1 MANRAKTL
9 LLLTLLTGLLLFI
22 GEALGGRSGL
32 VMALFFAFIMN
43 FISYWFSDSI
53 VLKMYGAREVTP
65 AEMPEL
71 HGIIDE
77 LVQSAGLPKPKVC
90 VVPEQAPNA
99 FATGRN
105 PEHSAVAVTEGILRV
120 LSPQE
125 LKGVIAHELSH
136 IKHRD
141 TLISTVAATI
151 AGAIMFLLRMAQ
163 WAWMFGGS
171 RDDDNGGGN
180 ILASLLLI
188 VVGPLAAMSTQVAIS
203 LSREFVA
210 DEEGARISHARV
222 ALADALLK
230 LEAYAHRVPMERAT
244 PTTSSFFIV
253 NPLTGKGLLRLFSTH
268 PSTEE
273 RVERLRQM
281 ARS

>member
-163 WAWMFGGS
+163 WAWMFGGA
-171 RDDDNGGGN
+171 GT
-180 ILASLLLI
+180 
-188 VVGPLAAMSTQVAIS
+188 M
-203 LSREFVA
+203 
-210 DEEGARISHARV
+210 
-222 ALADALLK
+222 
-230 LEAYAHRVPMERAT
+230 
-244 PTTSSFFIV
+244 TTAGETSWLRFCSSSWA
-253 NPLTGKGLLRLFSTH
+253 PW
-268 PSTEE
+268 PP
-273 RVERLRQM
+273 
-281 ARS
+281 

>member
-77 LVQSAGLPKPKVC
+77 LVQGAGLPKPKVC

-188 VVGPLAAMSTQVAIS
+188 VVGPLAAMIIQMAIS
-203 LSREFVA
+203 RSREFMA
-210 DEEGARISHARV
+210 DEEGARISHAPM

>member
-9 LLLTLLTGLLLFI
+9 LLLTLLTGLLLCI

-188 VVGPLAAMSTQVAIS
+188 VVGPLAAMIIQMAIS
-203 LSREFVA
+203 RSREFMA
-210 DEEGARISHARV
+210 DEEGARISHAPM

>member
-1 MANRAKTL
+1 M
-9 LLLTLLTGLLLFI
+9 
-22 GEALGGRSGL
+22 
-32 VMALFFAFIMN
+32 
-43 FISYWFSDSI
+43 
-53 VLKMYGAREVTP
+53 TP

-163 WAWMFGGS
+163 WA
-171 RDDDNGGGN
+171 
-180 ILASLLLI
+180 
-188 VVGPLAAMSTQVAIS
+188 
-203 LSREFVA
+203 
-210 DEEGARISHARV
+210 
-222 ALADALLK
+222 
-230 LEAYAHRVPMERAT
+230 
-244 PTTSSFFIV
+244 
-253 NPLTGKGLLRLFSTH
+253 
-268 PSTEE
+268 
-273 RVERLRQM
+273 
-281 ARS
+281 

>member
-77 LVQSAGLPKPKVC
+77 LVQSAGLPKPMVC

-188 VVGPLAAMSTQVAIS
+188 VVGPLAAMIIQMAIS
-203 LSREFVA
+203 RSREFMA
-210 DEEGARISHARV
+210 DEEGARISHAPM

>member
-77 LVQSAGLPKPKVC
+77 LVQGAGLPKPKVC

-188 VVGPLAAMSTQVAIS
+188 IVGPLAAMIIQMAIS
-203 LSREFVA
+203 RSREFMA
-210 DEEGARISHARV
+210 DEEGARISHAPM

-281 ARS
+281 ART

>member
-188 VVGPLAAMSTQVAIS
+188 VVGPLAAMIIQMAIS
-203 LSREFVA
+203 RSREFMA
-210 DEEGARISHARV
+210 DEEGARISHAPM

-253 NPLTGKGLLRLFSTH
+253 NPLTGKI
-268 PSTEE
+268 
-273 RVERLRQM
+273 
-281 ARS
+281 

>member
-22 GEALGGRSGL
+22 AEALGGRSGL

-188 VVGPLAAMSTQVAIS
+188 VVGPLAAMIIQMAIS
-203 LSREFVA
+203 RSREFMA
-210 DEEGARISHARV
+210 DEEGARISHAPM

>member
-188 VVGPLAAMSTQVAIS
+188 VVGPLAAMIIQMAIS
-203 LSREFVA
+203 RSREFKA
-210 DEEGARISHARV
+210 DEEGARISHAPM

>member
-43 FISYWFSDSI
+43 FISFWFSDSI

-188 VVGPLAAMSTQVAIS
+188 VVGPLAAMIIQMAIS
-203 LSREFVA
+203 RSREFMA
-210 DEEGARISHARV
+210 DEEGARISHAPM

>member
-188 VVGPLAAMSTQVAIS
+188 VVGPLAAMI
-203 LSREFVA
+203 
-210 DEEGARISHARV
+210 I
-222 ALADALLK
+222 
-230 LEAYAHRVPMERAT
+230 
-244 PTTSSFFIV
+244 
-253 NPLTGKGLLRLFSTH
+253 
-268 PSTEE
+268 
-273 RVERLRQM
+273 
-281 ARS
+281 

>member
-188 VVGPLAAMSTQVAIS
+188 VVGPLAAMIIQMAIS
-203 LSREFVA
+203 RSREFMA
-210 DEEGARISHARV
+210 DEEGARISHAPM

-281 ARS
+281 ART

>member
-188 VVGPLAAMSTQVAIS
+188 VVGPLAAMIIQRAIS
-203 LSREFVA
+203 RSREFMA
-210 DEEGARISHARV
+210 DEEGARISHAPM

>member
-188 VVGPLAAMSTQVAIS
+188 IVGPLAAMIIQMAIS
-203 LSREFVA
+203 RSREYIA
-210 DEEGARISHARV
+210 DETGAEICGHPNWLAS
-222 ALADALLK
+222 ALAKLQRGAEAIPMDANPST
-230 LEAYAHRVPMERAT
+230 ANM
-244 PTTSSFFIV
+244 FIV
-253 NPLTGKGLLRLFSTH
+253 SPLSGSTMASLFSTH
-268 PSTEE
+268 PPMEE
-273 RVERLRQM
+273 RIARLNKM
-281 ARS
+281 SV

>member
-188 VVGPLAAMSTQVAIS
+188 IVGPLAAMIIQMAIS
-203 LSREFVA
+203 RSREFMA
-210 DEEGARISHARV
+210 DEEGARISHAPM

>member
-151 AGAIMFLLRMAQ
+151 AGAIMLC
-163 WAWMFGGS
+163 
-171 RDDDNGGGN
+171 
-180 ILASLLLI
+180 
-188 VVGPLAAMSTQVAIS
+188 T
-203 LSREFVA
+203 
-210 DEEGARISHARV
+210 
-222 ALADALLK
+222 
-230 LEAYAHRVPMERAT
+230 
-244 PTTSSFFIV
+244 
-253 NPLTGKGLLRLFSTH
+253 
-268 PSTEE
+268 
-273 RVERLRQM
+273 
-281 ARS
+281 

>member
-188 VVGPLAAMSTQVAIS
+188 VVGPLAAMIIQMAIS
-203 LSREFVA
+203 RSREFMA
-210 DEEGARISHARV
+210 DEEGARISHAPM

-273 RVERLRQM
+273 RVERLHQM

>member
-188 VVGPLAAMSTQVAIS
+188 VVGPLAAMIIQMAIS
-203 LSREFVA
+203 RSREFMA
-210 DEEGARISHARV
+210 DEEGARISHAPM

>member
-9 LLLTLLTGLLLFI
+9 VLLTLLTGLLLFI

-188 VVGPLAAMSTQVAIS
+188 VVGPLAAMIIQMAIS
-203 LSREFVA
+203 RSREFMA
-210 DEEGARISHARV
+210 DEEGARISHAPM